1 MFIWYL
7 IYMLNLK
14 EIKPYHE
21 KVTLIGMMGTGK
33 SKLGRQIAN
42 ILKFNFYDVDHMVEK
57 EFNMTIKELFQK
69 HGEIFFRKIEKE
81 TICNLILK
89 INKNKEKVII
99 SLGGGGFD
107 NEETRKLLLTNTN
120 VIWLN
125 TPLDVLV
132 KRVGD
137 GSKRPMIKGRTRE
150 TIMQL
155 LDIRTKYYS
164 LCHNQINTDK
174 LNQNQVIEKLIYL
187 ISNQSNI
194 EIK

>member
-1 MFIWYL
+1 
-7 IYMLNLK
+7 MLNFK

-33 SKLGRQIAN
+33 SKIGCKIAK
-42 ILKFNFYDVDHMVEK
+42 ILKFNFYDVDHIVEK

-81 TICNLILK
+81 TISNLILK
-89 INKNKEKVII
+89 INKSKEKVII

-107 NEETRKLLLTNTN
+107 NEDTRKLLLDNTN

-132 KRVGD
+132 KRIGD
-137 GSKRPMIKGRTRE
+137 GSKRPMIKGSTRKS
-150 TIMQL
+150 IIQL
-155 LDIRTKYYS
+155 LDIRTKHYS
-164 LCHNQINTDK
+164 LCHNEINTDK

-187 ISNQSNI
+187 IYNQINI
-194 EIK
+194 AIK